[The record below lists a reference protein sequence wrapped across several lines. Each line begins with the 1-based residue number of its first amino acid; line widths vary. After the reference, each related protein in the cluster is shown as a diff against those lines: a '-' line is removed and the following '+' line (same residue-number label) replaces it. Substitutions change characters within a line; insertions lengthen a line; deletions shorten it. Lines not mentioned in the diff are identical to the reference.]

1 MEKVNENLSIQ
12 IIAADAIEAINRAE
26 VDIQI
31 STAKKYPRDLK
42 RVLNQIE
49 TLATLDTETAEDCFY
64 ALKRGQGND
73 AKVIEGLSVRF
84 AEIMANSWGNI
95 RVATRI
101 IGNDGKMITAQ
112 GVCHDLEN
120 NVATSVEVHR
130 RITDRNGKTYSDD
143 MVVVTGNAASAIAYR
158 NAILKV
164 IPKAITKKIV
174 DNVKQVA
181 LGKALD
187 LETSRTNALAN
198 FKKIGVSES
207 QLLEYLE
214 IGTIAELDKE
224 HVFTLKGLWNAI
236 KEGST
241 TVKET
246 FVQKG
251 VAKTDID
258 IAKEKIIDAI
268 DKMDDLTKQATLK
281 AKCLKASKDN
291 KFDIEFAKAIATE
304 IGIEI

>member
-1 MEKVNENLSIQ
+1 MENQVQ
-12 IIAADAIEAINRAE
+12 IITSDAIEAINRAE

-64 ALKRGQGND
+64 ALKRGRGDD

-84 AEIMANSWGNI
+84 AEIMANAWGNMRI
-95 RVATRI
+95 ATRI

-112 GVCHDLEN
+112 GVCHDLESN
-120 NVATSVEVHR
+120 LATSIEVHR
-130 RITDRNGKTYSDD
+130 RITDKYGKTYSDD

-158 NAILKV
+158 NAVLKV
-164 IPKAITKKIV
+164 IPKAITRRIV

-187 LETSRTNALAN
+187 LETSRNNALSN
-198 FKKIGVSES
+198 FKKVGVSDI
-207 QLLEYLE
+207 QICEYLE
-214 IGTIAELDKE
+214 IKSIQEIDKE
-224 HVFTLKGLWNAI
+224 HLFTLKGLWNAI

-251 VAKTDID
+251 VEKTELD
-258 IAKEKIIDAI
+258 IAREKIIEAI
-268 DKMDDLTKQATLK
+268 DKITDLGLQAELKDECIEATKK
-281 AKCLKASKDN
+281 E
-291 KFDIEFAKAIATE
+291 KFDLIFAKEMAKK
-304 IGIEI
+304 IGIEL